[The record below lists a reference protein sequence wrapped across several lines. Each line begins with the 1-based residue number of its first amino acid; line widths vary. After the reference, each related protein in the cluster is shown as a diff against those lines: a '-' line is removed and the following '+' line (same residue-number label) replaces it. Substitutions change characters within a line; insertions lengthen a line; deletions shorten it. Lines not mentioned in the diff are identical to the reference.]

1 MMLLALLI
9 PPLAVLLSGRPVQAV
24 FNALLWLSG
33 LVLIVLPFVPGLMT
47 WGLAVVWAVLVV
59 RGRRQEARDR
69 RLVETALAQD
79 RARRPGLSMARWLS
93 ALGSLLVLL
102 GLAAA
107 WIGWDA
113 LLWIPEAAVAAVRRN
128 PETYGVVAAG
138 LVLMILARMLGRRGG

>member
-79 RARRPGLSMARWLS
+79 RARRPG
-93 ALGSLLVLL
+93 
-102 GLAAA
+102 
-107 WIGWDA
+107 
-113 LLWIPEAAVAAVRRN
+113 
-128 PETYGVVAAG
+128 
-138 LVLMILARMLGRRGG
+138 